1 MQNDLDSA
9 KKEFTRLVAEDFGS
23 QKMLD
28 FVIHIWE
35 NADLSPD
42 DAGWVLWNI
51 CDQYALGRAND
62 PITQHRYQSEFFELV
77 KRSFPERAHWVV
89 CDGTQANG
97 QIRGGFLDFWWG
109 CYQFANGNA
118 PRVAENRGARFE
130 AHRANAA
137 SYMKFG
143 ELERAGSALEAM
155 AALLEEDAEW
165 PSLEFASVT
174 YVSLLVEFYGATGQT
189 GKVEETGE
197 NLERMLD
204 DWLQRVGD
212 AKIVGLE
219 EKPLFGSWQAINADW
234 APANGFSVGV
244 NHAACEFAKAG
255 RFPAAERLFRIWLEY
270 RGQPLNAYGEALF
283 LLSCWRNGH
292 SRDEIIHMLGESKR
306 LTPEYLVDI
315 APEMAD
321 VVKPSLPADSQ

>member
-1 MQNDLDSA
+1 MQNDLDRA

-109 CYQFANGNA
+109 CYQFANDNA

-130 AHRANAA
+130 AHRANAG
-137 SYMKFG
+137 SHMKFG

-219 EKPLFGSWQAINADW
+219 EKPLFGSWQAINADRP
-234 APANGFSVGV
+234 PAAVFVGV
-244 NHAACEFAKAG
+244 HDAACEFAKAG
-255 RFPAAERLFRIWLEY
+255 RFPAAERLFRILQD
-270 RGQPLNAYGEALF
+270 RGRTMTDYGEALF
-283 LLSCWRNGH
+283 LLSCWRNGR
-292 SRDEIIHMLGESKR
+292 SKDEIIRMLSRSKKIS
-306 LTPEYLVDI
+306 PEYLVHI

-321 VVKPSLPADSQ
+321 VVRNSPG